1 MTQKE
6 FDERLAACKTDE
18 DFSAL
23 RNELDKMLKGYV
35 SELMMRADICFVRS
49 KREEGLE
56 SLKKACE
63 IEFENDLY
71 PVKAF
76 PKLLEELRKDEYD
89 GEIYVLANKNCL
101 AAALWGKGTEL
112 ESAKKIRENIKK
124 ILKY

>member
-49 KREEGLE
+49 EREEGLE
-56 SLKKACE
+56 SLKRACE
-63 IEFENDLY
+63 IEFRNDLY

-76 PKLLEELRKDEYD
+76 PKLLEKLRKDEYD
-89 GEIYVLANKNCL
+89 DEIYGLANKNCL
-101 AAALWGKGTEL
+101 AAALWGEGTEL
-112 ESAKKIRENIKK
+112 KSAKKIRENIEK